1 MHSSSNL
8 PLQTLHLTFLKL
20 SYSHYP
26 DLHRRGPS
34 AGSIAFGGYRQD
46 VGAQAASSQSTSA
59 YIRGAAPHTLD
70 MRGPQ
75 AGFDYDDEED
85 DDDEQYD
92 KSGPAH
98 DGDAFEDIY
107 SHYATPTP
115 SPNSSAQPPS
125 YVPQIHSSHQRQQD
139 VQRNL
144 SKSDQSFITSA
155 SRWGN
160 WSTSKAA
167 LNDSQSTFKT
177 KHLVGAHSISKR
189 TLPLS
194 SPAAKKFG
202 WMPQTWATRMFLLVT
217 LLEAAADVSIESMLL
232 SRFRRQQ
239 GSIMDANGNVS
250 ALPVFVMVFGMA
262 HLYQC
267 FLAIDSVVNRNTI
280 LVFGLVVFNSA
291 L

>member
-1 MHSSSNL
+1 
-8 PLQTLHLTFLKL
+8 
-20 SYSHYP
+20 
-26 DLHRRGPS
+26 
-34 AGSIAFGGYRQD
+34 
-46 VGAQAASSQSTSA
+46 
-59 YIRGAAPHTLD
+59 

-75 AGFDYDDEED
+75 NGYDYDDD
-85 DDDEQYD
+85 DDKQSR
-92 KSGPAH
+92 KSGPVH

-115 SPNSSAQPPS
+115 SPNSAAQPPS
-125 YVPQIHSSHQRQQD
+125 YIPQIHSSNQQD
-139 VQRNL
+139 VQRNF
-144 SKSDQSFITSA
+144 SKSNQSVTTSA
-155 SRWGN
+155 SRWGK
-160 WSTSKAA
+160 WDSSKAA
-167 LNDSQSTFKT
+167 LNDSQSTFKS
-177 KHLVGAHSISKR
+177 KHLGGSHSISKR

-202 WMPQTWATRMFLLVT
+202 WLPQTWATRLFLLVT
-217 LLEAAADVSIESMLL
+217 VLEAAADVSIEAMLL

-239 GSIMDANGNVS
+239 GSIMDADGNVS